1 MHGRMAAA
9 FLLALVFSGSCS
21 DGSDDS
27 AIDESVATEVSPQTS
42 DDLDPGDGLDDTAG
56 TDDATSDVTDEATD
70 DIDLVL
76 VRDDVDCSPDAI
88 GADDTPFTT
97 VHFVVDG
104 VLGAPCLGDVDD
116 TVLDAW
122 NTLAVIAPT
131 LARAD
136 LGLFGGYTGDE
147 EADEVTLAFVNS
159 IDFDGTLFQM
169 SVNLDAYQ
177 DDANEA
183 LLTMAHEFSHVFTQL
198 QSQMD
203 RSLEAAD
210 NCDTYYNGEGCF
222 YDDALMWRYMVEFW
236 PQEFID
242 ELDPEVEASNE
253 LGAER
258 CALNP
263 DFLGPYAA
271 SNPEED
277 FAETF
282 SAFVFELDVDPALD
296 DKIAWMAEQPGLAE
310 FRDRA
315 IAAGLTP
322 LDNNFEPCG

>member
-1 MHGRMAAA
+1 MRVKLATA
-9 FLLALVFSGSCS
+9 FVVALVIAASCS
-21 DGSDDS
+21 EGSDDAALDDDS
-27 AIDESVATEVSPQTS
+27 VVTEEPSESVDT
-42 DDLDPGDGLDDTAG
+42 DDGDAGDTDDTG
-56 TDDATSDVTDEATD
+56 IEIDDEIDDV
-70 DIDLVL
+70 DLAL

-97 VHFVVDG
+97 VHYVVDG

-122 NTLAVIAPT
+122 HSLAVIAPT

-147 EADEVTLAFVNS
+147 ESDEVTLAFVNS
-159 IDFDGTLFQM
+159 IDFDGDLFQM

-198 QSQMD
+198 PSQLD
-203 RSLEAAD
+203 RTLEAAD

-222 YDDALMWRYMVEFW
+222 YDSALMWRYMVEFW

-242 ELDPEVEASNE
+242 EFDPEVEASNE
-253 LGAER
+253 VGAER

-296 DKIAWMAEQPGLAE
+296 DKIAWMASQLGLAE

-315 IAAGLTP
+315 IDAGLTP